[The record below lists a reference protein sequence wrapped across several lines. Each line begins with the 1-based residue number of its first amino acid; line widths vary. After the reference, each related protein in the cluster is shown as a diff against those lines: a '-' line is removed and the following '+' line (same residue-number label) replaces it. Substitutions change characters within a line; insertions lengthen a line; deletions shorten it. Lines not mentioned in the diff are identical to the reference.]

1 MNKVSMSLLV
11 QRSAAIE
18 SCVND
23 IEMCLLNEYGEE
35 SEEAEMLR
43 NNWDTLYDM
52 ILDLHENLVD
62 FMGGIEEWI

>member
-62 FMGGIEEWI
+62 FMGGIEEWT

>member
-62 FMGGIEEWI
+62 FMGGIEE

>member
-23 IEMCLLNEYGEE
+23 IEMCLLNEFGEE

-43 NNWDTLYDM
+43 NNWDILYDM

-62 FMGGIEEWI
+62 FMGGIEEWT

>member
-23 IEMCLLNEYGEE
+23 IEMCLLNEFGEE